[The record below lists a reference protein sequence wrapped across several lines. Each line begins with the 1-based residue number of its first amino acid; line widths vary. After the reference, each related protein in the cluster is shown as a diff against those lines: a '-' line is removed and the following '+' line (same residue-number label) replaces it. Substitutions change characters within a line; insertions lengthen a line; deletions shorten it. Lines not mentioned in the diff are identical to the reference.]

1 MHLRLFHCR
10 EKAQTQAEAE
20 DSNSSSIDYEGEED
34 FAVARAGGQER
45 DADELSDQLPYGIQN
60 VRKRRVR
67 SVMPP
72 ALQSSSSAASNS
84 DSEGV
89 IGVATL
95 TILYLIRFFSY

>member
-10 EKAQTQAEAE
+10 EEAQTQTQTEAE
-20 DSNSSSIDYEGEED
+20 DSSSSIDYEGEED
-34 FAVARAGGQER
+34 FAVARAGGQ

-72 ALQSSSSAASNS
+72 ALQSSNSAASSSS

-89 IGVATL
+89 SGTAMLIIIFV
-95 TILYLIRFFSY
+95 IL

>member
-20 DSNSSSIDYEGEED
+20 DSSSGIDYEGEED
-34 FAVARAGGQER
+34 FAVARGGGQER

-72 ALQSSSSAASNS
+72 ALQSSSSAASSSNS

-89 IGVATL
+89 SEAATA
-95 TILYLIRFFSY
+95 TILYLIL

>member
-1 MHLRLFHCR
+1 MHLRLYHCR
-10 EKAQTQAEAE
+10 EEAQTQTQTEAE
-20 DSNSSSIDYEGEED
+20 DSSIDYEGEED
-34 FAVARAGGQER
+34 FAVARAGGQ

-72 ALQSSSSAASNS
+72 ALQSSNSAASSSSS

-89 IGVATL
+89 SGEAMLI
-95 TILYLIRFFSY
+95 IIYLIL

>member
-10 EKAQTQAEAE
+10 EEAQTQTEAE
-20 DSNSSSIDYEGEED
+20 DSSSSIDYEGEED
-34 FAVARAGGQER
+34 FAVARAVGQDR

-72 ALQSSSSAASNS
+72 ALQSSNSAASSSSSS

-89 IGVATL
+89 SGAAMLIIIFV
-95 TILYLIRFFSY
+95 IL

>member
-1 MHLRLFHCR
+1 MHLRLPDCR
-10 EKAQTQAEAE
+10 NPEPQAEQTE
-20 DSNSSSIDYEGEED
+20 DSSIDYEGEED
-34 FAVARAGGQER
+34 YAVARAGGQ

-72 ALQSSSSAASNS
+72 SLNSGGGSSSSGASSSNS

-89 IGVATL
+89 
-95 TILYLIRFFSY
+95 S

>member
-10 EKAQTQAEAE
+10 EEAQTQTQTEAE
-20 DSNSSSIDYEGEED
+20 DSSSSIDYEGEED

-45 DADELSDQLPYGIQN
+45 QDADELSDQLPYGIQN

-72 ALQSSSSAASNS
+72 ALQSSNSAASSSS

-89 IGVATL
+89 SGEAMLIIIFV
-95 TILYLIRFFSY
+95 IL

>member
-10 EKAQTQAEAE
+10 EEAQTQRQKEAE
-20 DSNSSSIDYEGEED
+20 DSSIDYEGEED
-34 FAVARAGGQER
+34 FAVARAGGQDR

-72 ALQSSSSAASNS
+72 ALQSSNSAASSSSS

-89 IGVATL
+89 SGAANPIIIFV
-95 TILYLIRFFSY
+95 IL